1 MVAARVL
8 WPLLLFPFGGSAWAL
23 CEGGAPNLS
32 LAQEMRDAGLVVIAR
47 PHTFS
52 AVRDM
57 AEDPEGYVATRV
69 RLTVDEVLYAKA
81 PAKVKRG
88 QLDIVE
94 PNTSARFGLDER
106 DTGKPYL
113 LFVYESK
120 EGNWIDACGHSGE
133 LAKSRATLK
142 QVRAWTR
149 EQR

>member
-1 MVAARVL
+1 MARVRFL
-8 WPLLLFPFGGSAWAL
+8 WLLLLVYGGSAWAL
-23 CEGGAPNLS
+23 CEVGAPKLP

-52 AVRDM
+52 VVRDM
-57 AEDPEGYVATRV
+57 AGDPEGYVATRV

-81 PAKVKRG
+81 PAEVKRG

-133 LAKSRATLK
+133 LATSRATLK
-142 QVRAWTR
+142 QVRDLVGN
-149 EQR
+149 QR